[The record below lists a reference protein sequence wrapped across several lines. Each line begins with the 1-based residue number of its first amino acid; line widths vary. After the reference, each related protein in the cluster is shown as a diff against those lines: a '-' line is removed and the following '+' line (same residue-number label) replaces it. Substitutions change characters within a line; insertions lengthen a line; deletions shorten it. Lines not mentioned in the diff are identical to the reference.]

1 MRPESPPVH
10 DREQP
15 VENGQP
21 CGASD
26 SLVVVTENLEADHP
40 ITAAELAVIETYLG
54 DIMDKLFED
63 MLASSGGANPAR
75 RKA

>member
-1 MRPESPPVH
+1 MRPESSPVH

-15 VENGQP
+15 ADNGR
-21 CGASD
+21 CGVSD
-26 SLVVVTENLEADHP
+26 SLVVVTDLDGDHP
-40 ITAAELAVIETYLG
+40 ITSAELAVIETYLG
-54 DIMDKLFED
+54 NILDKLFED